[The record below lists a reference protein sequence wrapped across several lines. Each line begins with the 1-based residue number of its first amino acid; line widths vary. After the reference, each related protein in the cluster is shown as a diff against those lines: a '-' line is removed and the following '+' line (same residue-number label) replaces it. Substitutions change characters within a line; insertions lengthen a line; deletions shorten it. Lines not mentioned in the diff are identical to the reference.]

1 MAKDSPLP
9 DCPLQETD
17 AIATGPISSDMTP
30 TLQVPGVTKP
40 LPPPTTVQ
48 ATNKNQTTEHNP
60 TIIQDLT
67 FCNQELSFP
76 SFNESTN
83 CPLISIDDSP
93 IHTSTPSLSNQI
105 PSRKY
110 NFDFIDRLKAAITD
124 DTDDAGLAEDNHL
137 KNTLEQFTK
146 TQELLVRSINNLAKQ
161 QSILLEK
168 MDTIIQ
174 LRPVCQPPVPSLQS
188 SVVAHEQ
195 PTSNPKQLTLTP
207 EQPKEMNSEQVD
219 ETSQLTDS
227 IYQLLEKKFSLPKD
241 EIFRLSRKSCSE
253 GNFAVKLLQLI
264 FTKDQLVGRNC
275 NGKRGKLPL
284 EKLKLEVIKQA
295 VSKVYSLNQASKE
308 EVWKKCVV
316 AMDEFLRRK

>member
-17 AIATGPISSDMTP
+17 AIATRHISSDMTP

-76 SFNESTN
+76 SFSESIN
-83 CPLISIDDSP
+83 CPLISIDDSL
-93 IHTSTPSLSNQI
+93 IHTSSPSLSNQI

-124 DTDDAGLAEDNHL
+124 DTDDAGLAEDNHV

-174 LRPVCQPPVPSLQS
+174 L
-188 SVVAHEQ
+188 
-195 PTSNPKQLTLTP
+195 
-207 EQPKEMNSEQVD
+207 
-219 ETSQLTDS
+219 
-227 IYQLLEKKFSLPKD
+227 
-241 EIFRLSRKSCSE
+241 
-253 GNFAVKLLQLI
+253 
-264 FTKDQLVGRNC
+264 
-275 NGKRGKLPL
+275 
-284 EKLKLEVIKQA
+284 
-295 VSKVYSLNQASKE
+295 
-308 EVWKKCVV
+308 
-316 AMDEFLRRK
+316 

>member
-1 MAKDSPLP
+1 M
-9 DCPLQETD
+9 
-17 AIATGPISSDMTP
+17 
-30 TLQVPGVTKP
+30 
-40 LPPPTTVQ
+40 
-48 ATNKNQTTEHNP
+48 
-60 TIIQDLT
+60 
-67 FCNQELSFP
+67 
-76 SFNESTN
+76 
-83 CPLISIDDSP
+83 ISIDDSP

-161 QSILLEK
+161 QSILLET
-168 MDTIIQ
+168 MGSIIQ
-174 LRPVCQPPVPSLQS
+174 LRPICQPPVPSLQS

-241 EIFRLSRKSCSE
+241 EIFRLS
-253 GNFAVKLLQLI
+253 NFAVKLLQLI
-264 FTKDQLVGRNC
+264 FTKTQLLGRNC